1 MSSIHQHD
9 PDPPSPSEPVD
20 AAAAA
25 AAAMDAALSDQPLPD
40 LPEPAP
46 PASQDPS
53 LEKPK
58 DDKAAAPDPAAGMDK
73 ALADDPA
80 APDKPAETPEAKA
93 AREKAEAEVA
103 AKLEPE
109 LDKDGKP
116 VLDADGKPKMKAKA
130 DAAAAPAKDEAVEK
144 EIGDLKLKDR
154 AADRFRELS
163 AVKAEYEP
171 IKAVLHDVGV
181 KSVEQVKGLVD
192 QAKDAHYI
200 VQQVEATGAQPE
212 QYSAA
217 LNYLAATSAMQRGDL
232 KAAEQ
237 VYDMLT
243 GELAVVANL
252 LGREVP
258 GIVDPLKAYPD
269 LQADVADEKISRE
282 RALELAK
289 TRNTEALR
297 NGNADAAAKA
307 EAQRTSA
314 EKAQV
319 EAVEA
324 GRKALDDL
332 PAKLAAT
339 DPGGVEALK
348 AKYPAFVEKVKE
360 IVKAHPPG
368 EWEQRAMLAYVALS
382 APAPAAAA
390 AKAPAATN
398 FKGTGT
404 ALASSGPTPFLTP
417 NVTDPAQA
425 LELGLES
432 VARGD

>member
-1 MSSIHQHD
+1 MAIFHHD
-9 PDPPSPSEPVD
+9 PDPPSPTETLD
-20 AAAAA
+20 AASAA

-40 LPEPAP
+40 LPEAAP
-46 PASQDPS
+46 PASEDPG

-58 DDKAAAPDPAAGMDK
+58 DEKTPPPDPAADMEK
-73 ALADDPA
+73 ALAEDPA
-80 APDKPAETPEAKA
+80 APPAPAETPEAKA
-93 AREKAEAEVA
+93 AREKAEAD
-103 AKLEPE
+103 KLEPE

-116 VLDADGKPKMKAKA
+116 VLDADGKPKMKPKA

-171 IKAVLHDVGV
+171 IKAVLHEVGV
-181 KSVEQVKGLVD
+181 KSVEQVKGLVS
-192 QAKDAHYI
+192 QAQDAHYI

-217 LNYLAATSAMQRGDL
+217 LNYLAATSAMSRGDV

-237 VYDMLT
+237 VYDMLV
-243 GELAVVANL
+243 GELSVVANL

-269 LQADVADEKISRE
+269 LQADLADEKITRE

-297 NGNADAAAKA
+297 TGNADAAAKA
-307 EAQRTSA
+307 DAAKTAQ
-314 EKAQV
+314 EKAQA
-319 EAVEA
+319 EAIAA
-324 GRKALDDL
+324 GREALDAL

-368 EWEQRAMLAYVALS
+368 EWEPRAMLAYVALGS
-382 APAPAAAA
+382 PLPAVPDA
-390 AKAPAATN
+390 AKNPAGQN
-398 FKGTGT
+398 FKGTGS
-404 ALASSGPTPFLTP
+404 ALASSGPTPYLAPDT
-417 NVTDPAQA
+417 NDPMKA
-425 LELGLES
+425 LEMGLES
-432 VARGD
+432 INQGG

>member
-1 MSSIHQHD
+1 MPAIFHHD
-9 PDPPSPSEPVD
+9 PDPPSPTETLD
-20 AAAAA
+20 AASAA

-40 LPEPAP
+40 LPEAAP
-46 PASQDPS
+46 PASEDPG

-58 DDKAAAPDPAAGMDK
+58 DEKTPPPDPAADMEK
-73 ALADDPA
+73 ALAEDPA
-80 APDKPAETPEAKA
+80 APPAPAETPEAKA
-93 AREKAEAEVA
+93 AREKAEAD
-103 AKLEPE
+103 KLEPE

-116 VLDADGKPKMKAKA
+116 VLDADGKPKMKPKA

-171 IKAVLHDVGV
+171 IKAVLHEVGV
-181 KSVEQVKGLVD
+181 KSVEQVKGLVS
-192 QAKDAHYI
+192 QAQDAHYI

-217 LNYLAATSAMQRGDL
+217 LNYLAATSAMNRGDV

-237 VYDMLT
+237 VYDMLV
-243 GELAVVANL
+243 GELSVVANL

-269 LQADVADEKISRE
+269 LQADLADEKITRE

-289 TRNTEALR
+289 TRNAEALR
-297 NGNADAAAKA
+297 TGNADAAAKA
-307 EAQRTSA
+307 DAAKTAQ
-314 EKAQV
+314 EKAQA
-319 EAVEA
+319 EAIAA
-324 GRKALDDL
+324 GREALDAL

-360 IVKAHPPG
+360 IVKAHPPA

-382 APAPAAAA
+382 APAPV
-390 AKAPAATN
+390 ATKQTPTGQN

-404 ALASSGPTPFLTP
+404 ALASSGPTPYLAPDT
-417 NVTDPAQA
+417 NDPMKA
-425 LELGLES
+425 LEMGLES
-432 VARGD
+432 INQGG